1 MFIFKRE
8 QSIYGVTLTAFKDHN
23 IWSYHASMFKN
34 KNKILLHTAKKKQQ
48 SYQTAQTLK
57 GQDSQVIDHI
67 IGKWSRFPNSVGGL
81 LWRSY

>member
-1 MFIFKRE
+1 
-8 QSIYGVTLTAFKDHN
+8 
-23 IWSYHASMFKN
+23 MFKN
-34 KNKILLHTAKKKQQ
+34 KNEILLHTAKKKQQ